1 MTVFSTGQMIFRD
14 GDGSLAT
21 QEEDHLVRQLSTL
34 KEYIQNIYIYRNVF
48 LLANQKVG
56 KLLLI
61 ADTEPLVRMSPL
73 TFYATK
79 S

>member
-1 MTVFSTGQMIFRD
+1 MIFRD

-34 KEYIQNIYIYRNVF
+34 KQYIQNIYIYIQKCIHIYRNVF

-61 ADTEPLVRMSPL
+61 ASLL
-73 TFYATK
+73 TQNL

>member
-1 MTVFSTGQMIFRD
+1 MIFRD

-34 KEYIQNIYIYRNVF
+34 KEYIQNIYIQKCIHIYRNVF

-61 ADTEPLVRMSPL
+61 ASLL
-73 TFYATK
+73 TQNL